1 MQQTDTALI
10 PLRGMERCAI
20 FENREFFRTLQR
32 SVLRDMLEQNRID
45 PGEYL
50 RAMDRLRQP
59 TPPDGPS
66 ASAS

>member
-1 MQQTDTALI
+1 
-10 PLRGMERCAI
+10 MERCAI